1 MNSFSKLLLLLLA
14 AQIFAPASG
23 EAARKDREEP
33 TLWSLEPVARP
44 ETSGIDELV
53 GARLRSAGLKPAPE
67 ADRRTLVRRLTFDLT
82 GLPPKPEEVE
92 RFLADKSPGAYERLV
107 DRLLASPHFGERW
120 ARHWLDVA
128 CFGESH
134 GFEYNQPRQNSWHY
148 RNWVVRAF
156 NDDLP
161 YDRFARMQ
169 LAGDT
174 MAETEPDGVVATGFL
189 VAGPHNTTLPSSD
202 PMRKTMRQDEMEG
215 MVAAVGQTFLGLT
228 LNCARCHDHKLDP
241 VSQVDYYR
249 IVASLAD
256 VTHGERKVL
265 SAGPDVRKNIDKVKL
280 ELRVSRNRLRNF
292 DAKAREAIL
301 AERENRPA
309 QLPAP
314 PEPYET
320 WDFTKG
326 LEGRFGKLPVKLV
339 GGARRDD
346 KGVHFDGRRACA
358 ETGPL
363 AIEFQEKTLEAW
375 VRPANLNQRG
385 GGVIS
390 LQTLG
395 GAQFD
400 AIVFGEREPRKW
412 MAGSEGFRRY
422 QSFQGAPETE
432 ADKRLVHVAITYG
445 ADGLITGYRDGLP
458 YGKPYKSSGPHGYPA
473 GKAQVVFG
481 IRHYPPG
488 GNRMLA
494 GTVARASL
502 YDRALTRS
510 EVATSAG
517 AKSDYVGVEEILAR
531 LDASQKQERARLKT
545 HADELQVRLTKL
557 ESQNRPVSVYAL
569 NSRRPPK
576 VHVLNRGSVL
586 EPAAEVTPGGVA
598 VIPGADFGL
607 DANSPGPERRKK
619 LAAWITEPGNPL
631 FARVM
636 VNRLWHHYFGV
647 GIVETPND
655 FGFSGGRP
663 SHPELLDWLADELKR
678 GQWSLKALHKTIVMS
693 ATYRRSSAF
702 NPAAAEVDAGNRL
715 LWRKSP
721 RRLTGEE
728 IRDALLAVSGKLD
741 PALGGPG
748 YRDVREYKFKGS
760 HFYDPVPQDKPEQ
773 FRRTLYR
780 FSPRG
785 ARRTMLDT
793 LDCPDPSAIT
803 PSRAVTTTPL
813 QSLALMNNDLVLAL
827 ADAFAARLGKEDRPV
842 RRAYELAFGRAPSA
856 EEQKLGET
864 FLRQHGAAAY
874 CRVLFNCNEFLHVR

>member
-1 MNSFSKLLLLLLA
+1 MNPVLRLLLVLLS
-14 AQIFAPASG
+14 AQVFALVSG
-23 EAARKDREEP
+23 MAERREREDA
-33 TLWSLEPVARP
+33 TLWSLEPVVRP
-44 ETSGIDELV
+44 EVSGIDELV
-53 GARLRSAGLKPAPE
+53 RKRLRTAGLKPSSE
-67 ADRRTLVRRLTFDLT
+67 ASRRTLVRRLSFDLT
-82 GLPPKPEEVE
+82 GLPPQPEEVE
-92 RFLADKSPGAYERLV
+92 RFLADKSPDAYERLV

-156 NDDLP
+156 NEDLP

-169 LAGDT
+169 LAGDA
-174 MAETEPDGVVATGFL
+174 MPETEPDGVVATGFL

-228 LNCARCHDHKLDP
+228 INCARCHDHKLDP
-241 VSQVDYYR
+241 VSQADYYR
-249 IVASLAD
+249 IVASLSD

-265 SAGPDVRKNIDKVKL
+265 AAGPAVRKDIDKVKL

-292 DAKAREAIL
+292 DAKVRESIL
-301 AERENRPA
+301 AERKNHPEKRP
-309 QLPAP
+309 LP
-314 PEPYET
+314 PESYET

-326 LEGRFGKLPVKLV
+326 LEGQFGRLPVKLLN
-339 GGARRDD
+339 GARRD
-346 KGVHFDGRRACA
+346 GEGLHFDGRGACA
-358 ETGPL
+358 ETAPL
-363 AIEFQEKTLEAW
+363 PIEFREKTLEAR
-375 VRPANLNQRG
+375 VRLANLNQRG
-385 GGVIS
+385 GGVVS

-412 MAGSEGFRRY
+412 MAGSEVFRRY
-422 QSFQGAPETE
+422 QSFRGAPEAE
-432 ADKRLVHVAITYG
+432 ADKRLVHFAVTYG

-458 YGKPYKSSGPHGYPA
+458 YGKPYRSNGPHVYPA

-481 IRHYPPG
+481 VRHHPPG

-494 GTVARASL
+494 GTLVRAGL

-510 EVATSAG
+510 EVAASAG

-531 LDASQKQERARLKT
+531 LDAPQKRERSALNAKV
-545 HADELQVRLTKL
+545 DDLQARLTKL
-557 ESQNRPVSVYAL
+557 ESQNRPVPVYAL

-576 VHVLNRGSVL
+576 VHVLKRGSVL
-586 EPAAEVTPGGVA
+586 EPAEEVTPGGVA
-598 VIPGADFGL
+598 VIPGADFAL
-607 DANSPGPERRKK
+607 AANAPGPERRKA
-619 LAAWITEPGNPL
+619 LAAWITDPGNPL
-631 FARVM
+631 FARVA
-636 VNRLWHHYFGV
+636 VNRLWHHYFGTGLV
-647 GIVETPND
+647 DTPND

-678 GQWSLKALHKTIVMS
+678 RKWSLKAMHKTIVLS
-693 ATYRRSSAF
+693 ATYRQSSAF
-702 NPAAAEVDAGNRL
+702 HPASAEVDAGNRL

-728 IRDALLAVSGKLD
+728 IRDALLAVSGRLD
-741 PALGGPG
+741 PAIGGPG

-760 HFYDPVPQDKPEQ
+760 HFYDPIPQDKPEQ

-785 ARRTMLDT
+785 AKRTMLDT

-827 ADAFAARLGKEDRPV
+827 ADAFAARLQAEANPID
-842 RRAYELAFGRAPSA
+842 RAYELAFGRPPSA
-856 EEQKLGET
+856 EERKLGVD
-864 FLRQHGAAAY
+864 FLREHGTAAY